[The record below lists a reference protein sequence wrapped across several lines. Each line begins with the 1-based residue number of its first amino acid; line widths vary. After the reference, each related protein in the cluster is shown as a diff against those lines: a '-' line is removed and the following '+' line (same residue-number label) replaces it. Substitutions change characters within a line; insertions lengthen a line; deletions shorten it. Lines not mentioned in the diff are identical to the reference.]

1 MRIPAFLIDVRIGA
15 SHLFFPVVQPGE
27 PVSKAISLELP
38 SRGAHEIIDA
48 ELSSPYPFNFF
59 TRYWHVKFDGSV
71 TVFPKPVRR
80 PYGEDRAAVGFGE
93 TETQKQK
100 LDADLDTIGVR
111 PYVEGDPMRAIHWKS
126 SARTGRLNSRLYDD
140 SAESEAV
147 IVDLDAL
154 VAHGKEMGLSVA
166 SYEISRAIKSGRPIG
181 LRDRGA
187 VWAPSA
193 SRLDKLSMLAMLA
206 LYE

>member
-1 MRIPAFLIDVRIGA
+1 MVGP
-15 SHLFFPVVQPGE
+15 E
-27 PVSKAISLELP
+27 
-38 SRGAHEIIDA
+38 
-48 ELSSPYPFNFF
+48 
-59 TRYWHVKFDGSV
+59 DGD
-71 TVFPKPVRR
+71 
-80 PYGEDRAAVGFGE
+80 G
-93 TETQKQK
+93 QKQK
-100 LDADLDTIGVR
+100 LDADRDAIGVR

-140 SAESEAV
+140 SAESEAM

-154 VAHGKEMGLSVA
+154 VARGRETGLSAA

-181 LRDRGA
+181 LRDRGV